1 MKKYLAAV
9 NPLGKPLGGKSTDVF
24 VGAALGLA
32 LSGLLK
38 KFVVDK
44 FFPQTAAPGTALNTY
59 WPIVGSVLA
68 GATLASFGK
77 KVPGLNKM
85 NQNALAA
92 GAVAAAAA
100 PFVYNMI
107 AQQVL
112 PPALSDTV
120 EVALNGVII
129 RDGVAGYGLMANDA
143 APRLNGAPD
152 FSDLAAMSMTDDD
165 DDGLA
170 DLVAV
175 NF

>member
-120 EVALNGVII
+120 EVALNGV
-129 RDGVAGYGLMANDA
+129 MANDA